1 MKTRIIALI
10 VAAVLAIGGGLVL
23 VNYVR
28 TADARAFNGAELTDV
43 LVVASAVPAGTPSSA
58 LDNAIVVRQ
67 VPTAYVVDGAVTSID
82 ALVGLIAAVELQP
95 GEQVLASRFVTAD
108 QFGENSGSIPVPAG
122 LQEISIAVDA
132 QRVVGGQV
140 VPGDEVGIFT
150 SFEET
155 SDDPASTR
163 LMLSGV
169 LVTSVATAAGVE
181 DSGSTG
187 GLVLVGLAVSADDAQ
202 KLVYSIEFGRLWVSK
217 QDDASKPAKD
227 GAIERDGIP
236 G

>member
-43 LVVASAVPAGTPSSA
+43 LMVASVVPAGTPTSS
-58 LDNAIVVRQ
+58 LESAIVVKS
-67 VPTAYVVDGAVTSID
+67 VPTAFVVDGAVTSLD
-82 ALVGLIAAVELQP
+82 ALTGLIAAVELQP

-108 QFGENSGSIPVPAG
+108 EFGENSGSIPVPAG

-132 QRVVGGQV
+132 QRVIGGRIA
-140 VPGDEVGIFT
+140 PGDEVGIFT
-150 SFEET
+150 SLEET
-155 SDDPASTR
+155 KDDPATTS
-163 LMLSGV
+163 LMLSSV

-187 GLVLVGLAVSADDAQ
+187 GIVLVSLAVSADDAQ
-202 KLVYSIEFGRLWVSK
+202 KLVFSAEFGRLWLSK
-217 QDDASKPAKD
+217 QDDASKPAKA
-227 GAIERDGIP
+227 GAVERDGIS